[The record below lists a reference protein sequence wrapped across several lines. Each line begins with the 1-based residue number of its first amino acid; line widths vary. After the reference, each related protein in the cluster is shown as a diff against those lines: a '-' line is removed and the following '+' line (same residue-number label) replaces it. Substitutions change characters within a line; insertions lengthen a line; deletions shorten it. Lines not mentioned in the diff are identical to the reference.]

1 MKKSLLLALIFC
13 SVAGFA
19 QETDTTALEDF
30 SMYGEAE
37 LAGGGKRFCTS
48 KVFDLSPNKLISI
61 GYDYQSSYKLNLGA
75 IASSPAQEITTSNNY
90 GLRIAANV
98 PVISKTNVLLNIG
111 ATYWDNFYSFDKETA
126 INPLARSLQKYGL
139 RTMGLNFTLFKPL
152 NEKSFFILNGSGD
165 LNGNYSFNDFQPLSY
180 TKISATGI
188 YGWKK
193 HDRLMYGFG
202 IARSY
207 RVGEANYFP
216 VFLYN
221 YTFKNRKWGVETLFP
236 AKAALRRTF
245 NSRTLAFFG
254 YELEG
259 NSYLIRNRGN
269 EFAPGIDNL
278 ELRRGELRVR
288 CVFERSIKDFLWVS
302 IQAGW
307 RYNYRFNVDDK
318 EFFRGFGDD
327 PYLATNKLT
336 NPLFVNF
343 SINLVSP

>member
-1 MKKSLLLALIFC
+1 LSPFLLL
-13 SVAGFA
+13 G
-19 QETDTTALEDF
+19 
-30 SMYGEAE
+30 
-37 LAGGGKRFCTS
+37 
-48 KVFDLSPNKLISI
+48 
-61 GYDYQSSYKLNLGA
+61 
-75 IASSPAQEITTSNNY
+75 
-90 GLRIAANV
+90 
-98 PVISKTNVLLNIG
+98 
-111 ATYWDNFYSFDKETA
+111 
-126 INPLARSLQKYGL
+126 
-139 RTMGLNFTLFKPL
+139 TMGLNLTMFKPL
-152 NEKSFFILNGSGD
+152 NEKSFYILNGSAD
-165 LNGNYSFNDFQPLSY
+165 LNGNYSFNDFQSLSY

-188 YGWKK
+188 YGWRK

-245 NSRTLAFFG
+245 NSQTLAFFG

-269 EFAPGIDNL
+269 EFSPGIDNL

-307 RYNYRFNVDDK
+307 RYNYRFNVDK
-318 EFFRGFGDD
+318 EEFFRGFEDI
-327 PYLATNKLT
+327 PYLATNMLT
-336 NPLFVNF
+336 NPLFINF